1 MGTRTLSVELPEELM
16 GLLGSAEAA
25 AAKARKALVLEL
37 LREAVISQGKAA
49 ELLGLTRWEIL
60 DLMVQYRIPSGPE
73 TAEEM
78 RQEIADLHQFLEDP
92 SERGGRQR

>member
-1 MGTRTLSVELPEELM
+1 MITPNRYEA
-16 GLLGSAEAA
+16 GSAK
-25 AAKARKALVLEL
+25 AKKALVLEL

-49 ELLGLTRWEIL
+49 ELLRLTRWEIL
-60 DLMVQYRIPSGPE
+60 DLMAQYHIPSGPE